1 MTWVRVLKMREIKTV
16 EITSAISEMLQQA
29 NYTLGEDTLEALKN
43 ARAREESPLG
53 KEALDIIIENASIAE
68 SENIPLCQDCGT
80 AIVFL
85 EIGQDVHITGGDL
98 DTAVNDGVRQGYKE
112 GYLRK
117 SMVAHP
123 FSDRKNTGDN
133 TPAVIHTKIVPD
145 DKLKI
150 SVMSKGSGTENKSR
164 VAMLKPCEG
173 SEGIIKLVL
182 KTVEEAGGS
191 PCPPIV
197 IGLGIGGTLEKA
209 AIMAKEAV
217 LRETGKPNSD
227 PEVAKLE
234 KDILKRVNGL
244 GIGPLGFGGNTT
256 ALAVHA
262 ETMPTHIAS
271 LPVAVNIQCHSIRHR
286 EMVI

>member
-1 MTWVRVLKMREIKTV
+1 MREIKSA
-16 EITSAISEMLQQA
+16 EITEAISRMICEA
-29 NYTLGEDTLEALKN
+29 NYKLGDDTLAALKD
-43 ARAREESPLG
+43 ARITEKSPLG

-68 SENIPLCQDCGT
+68 KDNIPLCQDCGT

-85 EIGQDVHITGGDL
+85 EIGQDVHITDGNLND
-98 DTAVNDGVRQGYKE
+98 AVNEGVRQGYKG

-117 SMVAHP
+117 SIVENP

-133 TPAVIHTKIVPD
+133 TPAVIHTKIVTGD
-145 DKLKI
+145 GVKI
-150 SVMSKGSGTENKSR
+150 SVMSKGSGAENKST
-164 VAMLKPCEG
+164 VAMLKPGEG
-173 SEGIIKLVL
+173 TEGIIKTVL
-182 KTVEEAGGS
+182 KTIEEAGGS

-209 AIMAKEAV
+209 ALMAKEA
-217 LRETGKPNSD
+217 LFRETGKPNHD
-227 PEVAKLE
+227 PEIAKLE
-234 KDILKRVNGL
+234 QDVLERVNEL

-271 LPVAVNIQCHSIRHR
+271 LPVAVNIQCHSVRHR
-286 EMVI
+286 ETVV

>member
-1 MTWVRVLKMREIKTV
+1 MREIKSA
-16 EITSAISEMLQQA
+16 EITEAISRMICEA
-29 NYTLGEDTLEALKN
+29 NYKLGDDTLAALKD
-43 ARAREESPLG
+43 ARITEKSPLG

-68 SENIPLCQDCGT
+68 KDNIPLCQDCGT

-85 EIGQDVHITGGDL
+85 EIGQDVHITDGNLND
-98 DTAVNDGVRQGYKE
+98 AVNEGVRQGYKG

-117 SMVAHP
+117 SIVENP

-133 TPAVIHTKIVPD
+133 TPAVIHTKIIPGD
-145 DKLKI
+145 RIKI
-150 SVMSKGSGTENKSR
+150 SVMSKGSGAENKST
-164 VAMLKPCEG
+164 VAMLKPGEG
-173 SEGIIKLVL
+173 TEGIIKTVL
-182 KTVEEAGGS
+182 KTIEEAGGS

-209 AIMAKEAV
+209 ALMAKEA
-217 LRETGKPNSD
+217 LFRETGKPNHD
-227 PEVAKLE
+227 PEIAKLE
-234 KDILKRVNGL
+234 QDVLERVNEL

-271 LPVAVNIQCHSIRHR
+271 LPVAVNIQCHSVRHR
-286 EMVI
+286 ETVV

>member
-1 MTWVRVLKMREIKTV
+1 MREIKSA
-16 EITSAISEMLQQA
+16 EITEAISRMICEA
-29 NYTLGEDTLEALKN
+29 NYKLGDDTLAALKD
-43 ARAREESPLG
+43 ARITEKSPLG

-68 SENIPLCQDCGT
+68 KDNIPLCQDCGT

-85 EIGQDVHITGGDL
+85 EIGQDVHITDGNLND
-98 DTAVNDGVRQGYKE
+98 AVNEGVRKGYKD

-117 SMVAHP
+117 SIVEHP
-123 FSDRKNTGDN
+123 FSYRKNTGDN
-133 TPAVIHTKIVPD
+133 TPAVIHTKMVTGD
-145 DKLKI
+145 RVKI
-150 SVMSKGSGTENKSR
+150 SVMSKGSGAENKSTI
-164 VAMLKPCEG
+164 AMLKPGEG
-173 SEGIIKLVL
+173 TEGIIKTVL

-209 AIMAKEAV
+209 ALMAKEA
-217 LRETGKPNSD
+217 LFRETGKPNHD
-227 PEVAKLE
+227 PEIAKLE
-234 KDILKRVNGL
+234 QDVLERVNEL

-271 LPVAVNIQCHSIRHR
+271 LPVAVNIQCHSVRHR
-286 EMVI
+286 ETVV

>member
-1 MTWVRVLKMREIKTV
+1 MREVKSA
-16 EITSAISEMLQQA
+16 EITEAISRMICDA
-29 NYTLGEDTLEALKN
+29 NYKLGDDTLAALKD
-43 ARAREESPLG
+43 ARTKEESPLG

-68 SENIPLCQDCGT
+68 KENIPLCQDCGT

-85 EIGQDVHITGGDL
+85 EIGQDVHITDGDL
-98 DTAVNDGVRQGYKE
+98 EDAVNEGVRQGYKD

-117 SMVAHP
+117 SIVAHP

-133 TPAVIHTKIVPD
+133 TPAVIHTKIIPGD
-145 DKLKI
+145 RIKI
-150 SVMSKGSGTENKSR
+150 SVMSKGSGAENKSIT
-164 VAMLKPCEG
+164 AMLKPGEG
-173 SEGIIKLVL
+173 TEGIIKTVL

-191 PCPPIV
+191 PCPPII

-209 AIMAKEAV
+209 AVMAKKAL
-217 LRETGKPNSD
+217 LRETGKANAD
-227 PEVAKLE
+227 PEIAKLE
-234 KDILKRVNGL
+234 RDVLERVNGL

-286 EMVI
+286 ETVV

>member
-1 MTWVRVLKMREIKTV
+1 MREIKSA
-16 EITSAISEMLQQA
+16 EITEAISRMICEA
-29 NYTLGEDTLEALKN
+29 NYKLGDDTLAALKD
-43 ARAREESPLG
+43 ARITEKSPLG

-68 SENIPLCQDCGT
+68 KDNIPLCQDCGT

-85 EIGQDVHITGGDL
+85 EIGQDVHITDGNLND
-98 DTAVNDGVRQGYKE
+98 AVNEGVRQGYKG

-117 SMVAHP
+117 SIVENP

-133 TPAVIHTKIVPD
+133 TPAVIHIKIVTGD
-145 DKLKI
+145 RVKI
-150 SVMSKGSGTENKSR
+150 SVMSKGSGAENKST
-164 VAMLKPCEG
+164 VAMLKPGEG
-173 SEGIIKLVL
+173 TEGIIKTVL
-182 KTVEEAGGS
+182 KTIEEAGGS

-209 AIMAKEAV
+209 ALMAKEA
-217 LRETGKPNSD
+217 LFRETGKPNHD
-227 PEVAKLE
+227 PEIAKLE
-234 KDILKRVNGL
+234 QDVLERVNEL

-271 LPVAVNIQCHSIRHR
+271 LPVAVNIQCHSVRHR
-286 EMVI
+286 ETVV

>member
-1 MTWVRVLKMREIKTV
+1 MREIKSA
-16 EITSAISEMLQQA
+16 EITEAISRMICEA
-29 NYTLGEDTLEALKN
+29 NYKLGDDTLAALKD
-43 ARAREESPLG
+43 ARITEKSPLG

-68 SENIPLCQDCGT
+68 KDNIPLCQDCGT

-85 EIGQDVHITGGDL
+85 EIGQDVHITDGNLND
-98 DTAVNDGVRQGYKE
+98 AVNEGVRQGYKG

-117 SMVAHP
+117 SIVENP

-133 TPAVIHTKIVPD
+133 TPAVIHTKIVTGD
-145 DKLKI
+145 GVKI
-150 SVMSKGSGTENKSR
+150 SVMSKGSGAENKST
-164 VAMLKPCEG
+164 VAMLKPGEG
-173 SEGIIKLVL
+173 TEGIIKTVL

-209 AIMAKEAV
+209 ALMAKEA
-217 LRETGKPNSD
+217 LFRETGKPNHD
-227 PEVAKLE
+227 PEIAKLE
-234 KDILKRVNGL
+234 QDVLERVNEL

-271 LPVAVNIQCHSIRHR
+271 LPVAVNIQCHSVRHR
-286 EMVI
+286 ETLV

>member
-1 MTWVRVLKMREIKTV
+1 MREIKSA
-16 EITSAISEMLQQA
+16 EITEAISRMICEA
-29 NYTLGEDTLEALKN
+29 NYKLGDDTLAALKD
-43 ARAREESPLG
+43 ARITEKSPLG

-68 SENIPLCQDCGT
+68 KDNIPLCQDCGT

-85 EIGQDVHITGGDL
+85 EIGQDVHITDGNLND
-98 DTAVNDGVRQGYKE
+98 AVNEGVRQGYKG

-117 SMVAHP
+117 SIVEHP

-133 TPAVIHTKIVPD
+133 TPAVIHTKIVTGD
-145 DKLKI
+145 GVKI
-150 SVMSKGSGTENKSR
+150 SVMSKGSGAENKST
-164 VAMLKPCEG
+164 VAMLKPG
-173 SEGIIKLVL
+173 EGIKGIINIVL

-191 PCPPIV
+191 PCPPII

-209 AIMAKEAV
+209 ALMAKEA
-217 LRETGKPNSD
+217 LFRETGKPNQD
-227 PEVAKLE
+227 PEIAKLE
-234 KDILKRVNGL
+234 RDVLDRVNAL

-286 EMVI
+286 ETTV

>member
-1 MTWVRVLKMREIKTV
+1 MREVKSA
-16 EITSAISEMLQQA
+16 EITEAISRMICEA
-29 NYTLGEDTLEALKN
+29 NYKLGDDTLAALKN
-43 ARAREESPLG
+43 ARLKEESLLG

-68 SENIPLCQDCGT
+68 KDNIPLCQDCGT

-85 EIGQDVHITGGDL
+85 EVGQDVHIADGDL
-98 DTAVNDGVRQGYKE
+98 NDAVNEGVRKGYKD

-117 SMVAHP
+117 SIVEHP

-133 TPAVIHTKIVPD
+133 TPAVIHAKIVTGD
-145 DKLKI
+145 RVKI
-150 SVMSKGSGTENKSR
+150 SVISKGSGAENKST
-164 VAMLKPCEG
+164 VAMLKPGEG
-173 SEGIIKLVL
+173 TEGIIKTVL

-191 PCPPIV
+191 PCPPVI

-209 AIMAKEAV
+209 ALMAKEAL
-217 LRETGKPNSD
+217 LRETGKPNPD
-227 PEVAKLE
+227 PEIAELE
-234 KDILKRVNGL
+234 RNVLEGVNGI

-271 LPVAVNIQCHSIRHR
+271 LPVAINIQCHSIRHR
-286 EMVI
+286 ETVV